1 MQNNKKII
9 DKIYKCLR
17 LSESG
22 NPNEAAL
29 ALRQA
34 SSLMK
39 KHGISDAQ
47 VMAAEVNEGTAQA
60 GERYNPPFWA
70 LALATLVAEAFE
82 CRNLILRQYGKSPE
96 FRFIGLGFKA
106 EVATYSYIVLHRHLS
121 RAIEEFKLSA
131 ENNDDTEESRRVE
144 VFAQAWLFRVGRT
157 VTEFIS
163 EKTKDSLQKLPLE
176 LDVNL
181 EGHSDGTA
189 TYFREY
195 VRDFMRKWIS
205 KNPKP
210 NGESYN
216 IYRDGLKIYV
226 TLDSRLQHNAEEA
239 MKEHL
244 TNLQQI
250 F

>member
-17 LSESG
+17 LSESA

-47 VMAAEVNEGTAQA
+47 VMAAEVNESAVQA

-70 LALATLVAEAFE
+70 LALANLVAEAFE

-106 EVATYSYIVLHRHLS
+106 EVATYSYTVLHRHLS
-121 RAIEEFKLSA
+121 RAIEEFKLSVEDSNDA
-131 ENNDDTEESRRVE
+131 VEENRRVD

-157 VTEFIS
+157 VSEFVGENTDKVIID
-163 EKTKDSLQKLPLE
+163 EYIEAKYGETVE
-176 LDVNL
+176 L
-181 EGHSDGTA
+181 A
-189 TYFREY
+189 
-195 VRDFMRKWIS
+195 
-205 KNPKP
+205 
-210 NGESYN
+210 GEPADTQNADYDDILSG
-216 IYRDGLKIYV
+216 IRAAHEVALYRSVGRFAEPQL
-226 TLDSRLQHNAEEA
+226 LQH
-239 MKEHL
+239 K
-244 TNLQQI
+244 QVS
-250 F
+250 